1 MAATVINDYNTEKRP
16 LVTFVVTFHNN
27 DSAVLKECI
36 ASILNLSL
44 SGIEREIIVVD
55 DGSDFCPM
63 GDLMDYGDEVIYVR
77 KPHQGTGSA
86 RNLGINI
93 ANGVYLQFV
102 DSNDTLATAEY
113 ESCLD
118 VARYKEPDLVMFNY
132 ESNKRVGKTVA
143 VIDEKPMAGADFMR
157 NYNIRGTSWGFLF
170 RKDVLHNLRFPND
183 ILNGDEEFTSQLV
196 LRCERIFSLDVVAY
210 HCGEHSEA
218 IANDNDMRWKVRR
231 LDDEETL
238 ILRLHRRADTLPYGE
253 RQAMQRRLSQLTM
266 DYLYDIIVLTGSKRF
281 LTERLKTLEKEGLFP
296 PREKTFGKRSAMFA
310 RMVRTSLGRNILLAT
325 LPFFSNT
332 LSPRK

>member
-1 MAATVINDYNTEKRP
+1 
-16 LVTFVVTFHNN
+16 
-27 DSAVLKECI
+27 
-36 ASILNLSL
+36 
-44 SGIEREIIVVD
+44 
-55 DGSDFCPM
+55 
-63 GDLMDYGDEVIYVR
+63 
-77 KPHQGTGSA
+77 
-86 RNLGINI
+86 
-93 ANGVYLQFV
+93 
-102 DSNDTLATAEY
+102 
-113 ESCLD
+113 
-118 VARYKEPDLVMFNY
+118 
-132 ESNKRVGKTVA
+132 
-143 VIDEKPMAGADFMR
+143 
-157 NYNIRGTSWGFLF
+157 
-170 RKDVLHNLRFPND
+170 
-183 ILNGDEEFTSQLV
+183 
-196 LRCERIFSLDVVAY
+196 
-210 HCGEHSEA
+210 
-218 IANDNDMRWKVRR
+218 MRWKVRR